1 MKKLLIVLGLVIS
14 QIIFGLTGQEILKK
28 VDDLN
33 SLESDGTAKVKL
45 TIQEVGQS
53 LKTQEM
59 LYYRQDSSDSFLI
72 VILSPANEKGNGYL
86 KNGDNMWL
94 YKKNTRT
101 FQFINSDETI
111 GSSDATADDFEEK
124 KLSVEYNVAKDKSGK
139 ELIEETTLGERTVYK
154 FEVKGKNKNVKD
166 PKRIYWVDK
175 ETFLPLKVQN
185 FSLSGTLMETIEF
198 GAYKKIDNSFM
209 ATKIRVV
216 DEFEKGNKT
225 LVEISDISTKKIP
238 STIFTKAYLEN
249 LSK

>member
-1 MKKLLIVLGLVIS
+1 MK
-14 QIIFGLTGQEILKK
+14 
-28 VDDLN
+28 
-33 SLESDGTAKVKL
+33 
-45 TIQEVGQS
+45 
-53 LKTQEM
+53 
-59 LYYRQDSSDSFLI
+59 
-72 VILSPANEKGNGYL
+72 
-86 KNGDNMWL
+86 
-94 YKKNTRT
+94 
-101 FQFINSDETI
+101 
-111 GSSDATADDFEEK
+111 
-124 KLSVEYNVAKDKSGK
+124 
-139 ELIEETTLGERTVYK
+139 
-154 FEVKGKNKNVKD
+154 KGKNKNVKD

-185 FSLSGTLMETIEF
+185 FSLSGTFMETIEF

>member
-1 MKKLLIVLGLVIS
+1 
-14 QIIFGLTGQEILKK
+14 
-28 VDDLN
+28 
-33 SLESDGTAKVKL
+33 
-45 TIQEVGQS
+45 
-53 LKTQEM
+53 
-59 LYYRQDSSDSFLI
+59 
-72 VILSPANEKGNGYL
+72 
-86 KNGDNMWL
+86 
-94 YKKNTRT
+94 
-101 FQFINSDETI
+101 
-111 GSSDATADDFEEK
+111 
-124 KLSVEYNVAKDKSGK
+124 
-139 ELIEETTLGERTVYK
+139 LIEETKLGERTVYK

-238 STIFTKAYLEN
+238 SNIFTKAYLEN